1 MPRRTSISQEDSSL
15 RPKRG
20 ASRAALAAIRG
31 DNEPQPKPERNSS
44 VERMTPRI
52 SARSKSAAS
61 RSPKA
66 PETPSG
72 ARKGRSA
79 SRRPLPNSKP
89 SDEAVALR
97 EKRKELVLHRRPI
110 MTIVRFSE
118 KLGKWSYDFLSA
130 LFSDQRFLFGFL
142 PLLVVY
148 VFGISVEG
156 AHRPW
161 FREISTWVEF
171 ATWWVGLGVLSSVG
185 LGTGMHSGLLFL
197 FPHIFFVVSTAEKCN
212 NLNFDAR
219 TNMWANVMKPGDT
232 FKCTSMSPASDYA
245 KNVTLIGLLLK
256 SALACLLWGA
266 GTAIG
271 ELPPY
276 ATSYA
281 ARLAGK
287 EDEEF
292 EEILA
297 ESSDQA
303 GANVVAR
310 MKKWMLDIVHK
321 YGFWGV
327 VLLSA
332 WPNAMFD
339 LCGICCGHALMP
351 FATFFSAVF
360 IGKALIKVNGQLLV
374 FTLLFSSKY
383 RDAAVGSVVRFASLF
398 GLDPTRMSKL
408 MHDAVEKFSVGG
420 GKGDE
425 SKSLI
430 AMAFQYGIAL
440 IILLFLKS
448 CIEQFAQSRQK
459 EIDDKSLSETTKKRK

>member
-1 MPRRTSISQEDSSL
+1 MTM
-15 RPKRG
+15 
-20 ASRAALAAIRG
+20 IRFG
-31 DNEPQPKPERNSS
+31 
-44 VERMTPRI
+44 
-52 SARSKSAAS
+52 
-61 RSPKA
+61 
-66 PETPSG
+66 
-72 ARKGRSA
+72 
-79 SRRPLPNSKP
+79 
-89 SDEAVALR
+89 
-97 EKRKELVLHRRPI
+97 
-110 MTIVRFSE
+110 E
-118 KLGKWSYDFLSA
+118 KLGKWSHDFILS
-130 LFSDQRFLFGFL
+130 LFANQVFLFGFL
-142 PLLVVY
+142 PLLVIY
-148 VFGISVEG
+148 IFGVSVEG
-156 AHRPW
+156 IHRPY
-161 FREISTWVEF
+161 FGEITIWAEF
-171 ATWWVGLGVLSSVG
+171 VVWWVGLGILSSVG

-212 NLNFDAR
+212 NLNFDPR
-219 TNMWANVMKPGDT
+219 VNMWANVMKPGDT
-232 FKCTSMSPASDYA
+232 FQCTSMSPAADYA
-245 KNVTLIGLLLK
+245 KNVTLMGLLLK

-297 ESSDQA
+297 ESSDDP
-303 GANVVAR
+303 GSNVVAR
-310 MKKWMLDIVHK
+310 MKKWMLDIVDK

-351 FATFFSAVF
+351 FATFFFAVF

-383 RDAAVGSVVRFASLF
+383 RDAAIGYLVRFASIF
-398 GLDPTRMSKL
+398 GLDQAKMSKL
-408 MHDAVEKFSVGG
+408 VHDAVEKFSVGG

-425 SKSLI
+425 SKSFI
-430 AMAFQYGIAL
+430 ALAFQYGIAV

-459 EIDDKSLSETTKKRK
+459 EIDDKKLANDEKKRK

>member
-1 MPRRTSISQEDSSL
+1 MPRRTSSSPERSSS

-31 DNEPQPKPERNSS
+31 DNEPQPKPERLSS
-44 VERMTPRI
+44 QERTSPRA
-52 SARSKSAAS
+52 SSRSKSVAS

-66 PETPSG
+66 PATPVG
-72 ARKGRSA
+72 ARKGRSS
-79 SRRPLPNSKP
+79 SRRAVSTTNH
-89 SDEAVALR
+89 SDEALLLR

-118 KLGKWSYDFLSA
+118 KLGKWGYDFISSL
-130 LFSDQRFLFGFL
+130 LSDQRFLFGFL

-148 VFGISVEG
+148 IFGVSVEG
-156 AHRPW
+156 VHRPW
-161 FREISTWVEF
+161 FREITVWVEF
-171 ATWWVGLGVLSSVG
+171 VTWWMGLGILSSVG

-219 TNMWANVMKPGDT
+219 TNMWAHVMKPGDT
-232 FKCTSMSPASDYA
+232 FQCASMSPASDYA

-310 MKKWMLDIVHK
+310 MKKWMLDIVNK

-351 FATFFSAVF
+351 FATFFTAVF
-360 IGKALIKVNGQLLV
+360 VGKALIKVNGQLLV
-374 FTLLFSSKY
+374 FTLLFSAKY
-383 RDAAVGSVVRFASLF
+383 RGAAVGGVVRFASFF
-398 GLDPTRMSKL
+398 GLDPTKMSKL
-408 MHDAVEKFSVGG
+408 MNDAVEKFSVGG

-425 SKSLI
+425 SKSLL

-459 EIDDKSLSETTKKRK
+459 EIDDKSLAENSKKRK

>member
-1 MPRRTSISQEDSSL
+1 MPRRSSQSPERSTS

-31 DNEPQPKPERNSS
+31 DTEPTLKQGRTASQERSSPKSTGRSRS
-44 VERMTPRI
+44 VSVSPAKAQQVSRESRKSRG
-52 SARSKSAAS
+52 SAR
-61 RSPKA
+61 
-66 PETPSG
+66 
-72 ARKGRSA
+72 
-79 SRRPLPNSKP
+79 KP
-89 SDEAVALR
+89 SNTVKHSDELLALR

-110 MTIVRFSE
+110 MTMLRFGE
-118 KLGKWSYDFLSA
+118 KLFQWKRHLFRS
-130 LFSDQRFLFGFL
+130 LFSNQVFLFGFL

-148 VFGISVEG
+148 IFGMSVEG
-156 AHRPW
+156 AHRPL
-161 FREISTWVEF
+161 FRELTTWLEF
-171 ATWWVGLGVLSSVG
+171 AVWWLGLGILSSVG

-212 NLNFDAR
+212 NLNFDPR
-219 TNMWANVMKPGDT
+219 SNMWANVMKPGDT
-232 FKCTSMSPASDYA
+232 FKCTSTSSPSEYDA
-245 KNVTLIGLLLK
+245 NVTLWALVAK
-256 SALACLLWGA
+256 SILPCLLWGA

-297 ESSDQA
+297 ESSGDS

-310 MKKWMLDIVHK
+310 MKKWMLDIVDK

-383 RDAAVGSVVRFASLF
+383 RDVAVGYVVRFASIF
-398 GLDPTRMSKL
+398 GLDPVRMTRL
-408 MHDAVEKFSVGG
+408 VHDAVEKFSVGG

-425 SKSLI
+425 SKSII
-430 AMAFQYGIAL
+430 ALAFQYGIAI
-440 IILLFLKS
+440 IILLFVKS

-459 EIDDKSLSETTKKRK
+459 EIDDKSLANETKKRK